1 MREERTAVLMFE
13 RQVVVRLDEN
23 GRSVTYPDGTI
34 QAIAWSLVE
43 RLAIEQ
49 TTADLGMRM
58 LGGFLREKES
68 VALTRKAQLARM
80 KPRRRQQRYSN
91 GCSGASGLSASRRSI
106 GHPAAELLRCD
117 RYAAITVS
125 C

>member
-49 TTADLGMRM
+49 TTADLGMRT

-68 VALTRKAQLARM
+68 VALTRKAHWR
-80 KPRRRQQRYSN
+80 
-91 GCSGASGLSASRRSI
+91 G
-106 GHPAAELLRCD
+106 
-117 RYAAITVS
+117 
-125 C
+125 